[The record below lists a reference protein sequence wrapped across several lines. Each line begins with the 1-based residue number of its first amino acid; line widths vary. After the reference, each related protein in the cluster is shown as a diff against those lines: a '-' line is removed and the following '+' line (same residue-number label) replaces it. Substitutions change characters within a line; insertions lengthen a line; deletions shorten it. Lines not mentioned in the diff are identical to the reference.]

1 MRPGVVDVQEMR
13 TQDST
18 RLHDVVRLAQRQ
30 VLSDKHG
37 MIPLYIQRDV
47 LFKSFENQVLV
58 TRGIQAARK
67 LMVIIHDP

>member
-1 MRPGVVDVQEMR
+1 VQAMR
-13 TQDST
+13 TLESS
-18 RLHDVVRLAQRQ
+18 RLHAVVRLAQRQ